1 MFYLSMM
8 IAIISVIFYQILQK
22 SISSNVNPA
31 DSLIITYSIALI
43 FSVFL
48 LFVFPQEGSFMDSV
62 KKANISSYL
71 LGFAVVGI
79 EVAFLLIYRSGWKIG
94 IASPL
99 SSSVTNVVLISVGL
113 LIFREHLTGT
123 KILGLLFCII
133 GIVLI
138 SLKK

>member
-31 DSLIITYSIALI
+31 VSLIITYSIALI
-43 FSVFL
+43 FSACL
-48 LFVFPQEGSFMDSV
+48 LFVFPQEGSFIDSV
-62 KKANISSYL
+62 KKANLASYL

-94 IASPL
+94 IAAPL
-99 SSSVTNVVLISVGL
+99 SSSVTNVVLILTGL
-113 LIFREHLTGT
+113 FIFREHLTGT